1 MTTDR
6 IELALGPCF
15 FNWSKDRLR
24 DFYAAVADE
33 APVERV
39 YLGEVVCGKR
49 AAFTDKLWP
58 EVIER
63 LERGGKT
70 VVTSLLALPI
80 TGRDR
85 WTTTAK
91 AKRTGTVEIND
102 LGALGDRADGPFAVG
117 PFVNV
122 YNEATLGLLRARGCE
137 SWCPPVEL
145 PLADIATIAAAVPD
159 VTVELF
165 AFGRLPLAISAR
177 CYHARAY
184 GRAKDNCQLVC
195 ENHGDGMDV
204 ATLDDQPFL
213 AVNGVQ
219 TLSHGVQLATLDP
232 ATLAESGVRRL
243 RLSPHGVDMA
253 TVAWTFR
260 TLLDGTLAPADAT
273 RRLEAM
279 NLPGEPCD
287 GYLMG
292 EPGWKRRA
300 V

>member
-1 MTTDR
+1 MTTNR
-6 IELALGPCF
+6 LELALGPCF
-15 FNWSKDRLR
+15 FNWPKDRLR
-24 DFYAAVADE
+24 DFYAAIADE
-33 APVERV
+33 APVDRV

-63 LERGGKT
+63 LERAGKT

-80 TGRDR
+80 TSRDR
-85 WTTTAK
+85 WTTTEK
-91 AKRTGTVEIND
+91 AKKAAHVEIND

-122 YNEATLGLLRARGCE
+122 YNEATLALLRDRGGE

-145 PLADIATIAAAVPD
+145 PLADVATIAAAVPE

-165 AFGRLPLAISAR
+165 AFGRLPLAVSAR
-177 CYHARAY
+177 CYHARAFD
-184 GRAKDNCQLVC
+184 RAKDNCQFVC
-195 ENHGDGMDV
+195 DRHGDGMGVD
-204 ATLDDQPFL
+204 TLDDQPFL
-213 AVNGVQ
+213 AVNGIQ
-219 TLSHGVQLATLDP
+219 TLSHGVQLATLAP

-243 RLSPHGVDMA
+243 RLSPHGVDMT

-260 TLLDGTLAPADAT
+260 ALLDGALAPAEAT

-279 NLPGEPCD
+279 DLPGEPCD
-287 GYLMG
+287 GYLAG
-292 EPGWKRRA
+292 EPGWKRLA